1 MPRKALQLTSSDNI
15 LCVQRALKKRLH
27 LCLSTSLS
35 QQEVEE
41 MADKLFDSCDDRSRG
56 DVGYAIAVEYWGQ
69 GIATNAVKMTIPQ
82 VYNDFPEIVR
92 PQALADVEN
101 KASQRVLVKA
111 GFIKEGILRKYGYHK
126 GKIVDLVMY
135 SLLSTESDI

>member
-1 MPRKALQLTSSDNI
+1 
-15 LCVQRALKKRLH
+15 
-27 LCLSTSLS
+27 
-35 QQEVEE
+35 
-41 MADKLFDSCDDRSRG
+41 
-56 DVGYAIAVEYWGQ
+56 
-69 GIATNAVKMTIPQ
+69 MTIPQ